1 MLQLVLGRSG
11 AGKPNGYTNGSARS
25 PKRDGRALL
34 LVPEQFSF
42 ESERACWSASA
53 PVWSGS
59 VQVLSFTRLAE
70 QVFREV
76 GGMAGRRMDDP
87 TRALLMSRALEL
99 AADHLTL
106 YQEPAGDPETVE
118 TMLAMITELKQCGVT
133 PAGWRKPLDPARRH
147 PSAAKP
153 RSCR

>member
-11 AGKPNGYTNGSARS
+11 AGKTEWVYERLCALA
-25 PKRDGRALL
+25 KAGRQGLLL

-42 ESERACWSASA
+42 ESERALLERLG
-53 PVWSGS
+53 PRLSGS

-106 YQEPAGDPETVE
+106 YKAG
-118 TMLAMITELKQCGVT
+118 
-133 PAGWRKPLDPARRH
+133 RRSRNGGKRCW
-147 PSAAKP
+147 P
-153 RSCR
+153 